1 MSNLFIAR
9 LRKQV
14 NLVHNDFYVA
24 IGSNKVQKQTLKEV
38 QEAVVE
44 VSSHVEEEHHASFVG
59 GVDHVVRVG
68 VVEEDISS
76 FLPGVLAVVH
86 HDVAFLLF
94 FGDQQTQVVPQHAL
108 VML

>member
-14 NLVHNDFYVA
+14 NFVHDDLNVA
-24 IGSNKVQKQTLKEV
+24 IESNEV
-38 QEAVVE
+38 QQPTIEEVQDAVVE
-44 VSSHVEEEHHASFVG
+44 VSSHVEEEHHARFVG

-68 VVEEDISS
+68 VVEEDVAS

-86 HDVAFLLF
+86 HEVAFLLF
-94 FGDQQTQVVPQHAL
+94 FGDQQTQVVP
-108 VML
+108 